1 MMKHLGMAWLLGTS
15 LLAGPGHAEVVSTS
29 GNHFALR
36 HEGVT
41 ALTAEEA
48 WRRLVKPASWW
59 DARHTY
65 SGDAAN
71 LSLDLDAGG
80 LWREDWDGGSIAHG
94 RVLFIDKGRALR
106 LEAPFGPLQGIG
118 AYVIWTITLETANE
132 GTRIVFEESAI
143 GPPVTDYEEL
153 AKAVDFVKSEA
164 MRSLTAA
171 Q

>member
-1 MMKHLGMAWLLGTS
+1 MKHLGMALLVCTS
-15 LLAGPGHAEVVSTS
+15 LLAAPGQAEVVSTS

-36 HEGVT
+36 HEGIT
-41 ALTAEEA
+41 ALTGEEA
-48 WRRLVKPASWW
+48 WQRLVRPASWW

-71 LSLDLDAGG
+71 LSLDLDVGG
-80 LWREDWDGGSIAHG
+80 LWREDWDGGSVAHG
-94 RVLFIDKGRALR
+94 RILFIDEGRALR

-118 AYVIWTITLETANE
+118 AYVVWTITLEAVDE

-153 AKAVDFVKSEA
+153 ARAVDFVKSEA
-164 MRSLTAA
+164 MRALTAA